1 MRGQL
6 LQLVGYRQEE
16 LDKIDL
22 DSLTDDE
29 FQKMLRARIPSVM
42 PGNGHRQKVVSADE
56 INQFIEQGY
65 EFQAALPNG
74 SVVMKI
80 PY

>member
-1 MRGQL
+1 
-6 LQLVGYRQEE
+6 
-16 LDKIDL
+16 
-22 DSLTDDE
+22 
-29 FQKMLRARIPSVM
+29 MLRARIPSM
-42 PGNGHRQKVVSADE
+42 TPGHSHRQKVVSVDE